1 MQAIITNNDIV
12 SAKQI
17 IIETIGFHRRSKATD
32 RMLHG
37 RNGDNKNDRN
47 LEDMKKSFRV
57 NQKSP
62 ESCRTIF
69 LTGTIFPHRYT

>member
-1 MQAIITNNDIV
+1 
-12 SAKQI
+12 
-17 IIETIGFHRRSKATD
+17 
-32 RMLHG
+32 MLHG